1 MPVVQLAISGIP
13 VIISARSPRLTRL
26 FADYFRYYQPE
37 IVNPADW
44 QKPFQPERGLDPIVI
59 ELKMRRELPPRE
71 KLIPPGAELFSQT
84 GVVSLWR
91 ERIEDQNAEPG
102 ERFYF
107 DLKVAAFR
115 VDPQSNRATGLVS
128 PEAMEYPHILANTY
142 TLFALL
148 LLLRWRGRYHLHAA
162 AVVSPRDELWL
173 ICGSQRSGKTSLT
186 TALGI
191 AGWRPISDDSLLVSF
206 DEGEMRL
213 VALKKYFHLGDEL
226 LKRWRELDGI
236 ARHHHYLDRACV
248 GGLEFFGG
256 ASLADRQFAKI
267 DRIVLPEITKEETSR
282 LEPIPRSEALLRLA
296 QQSMFFQLW
305 PQRTEEQWRA
315 LTGLAAESLCYR
327 LFAGR
332 DLLSDPRNVART
344 IESRSSND

>member
-1 MPVVQLAISGIP
+1 VVG
-13 VIISARSPRLTRL
+13 
-26 FADYFRYYQPE
+26 
-37 IVNPADW
+37 
-44 QKPFQPERGLDPIVI
+44 
-59 ELKMRRELPPRE
+59 
-71 KLIPPGAELFSQT
+71 
-84 GVVSLWR
+84 LWR
-91 ERIEDQNAEPG
+91 ERVEGRNAEPG

-115 VDPQSNRATGLVS
+115 VDPQSNCATGLVS

-162 AVVSPRDELWL
+162 AAVSPRDELWL
-173 ICGSQRSGKTSLT
+173 ICGSQRSGKTTLT

-191 AGWRPISDDSLLVSF
+191 AGWRPISDDSLLVSV
-206 DEGEMRL
+206 DEAEPRL

-226 LKRWRELDGI
+226 LKRWSELDGI

-248 GGLEFFGG
+248 DGLEFFGS
-256 ASLADRQFAKI
+256 AALARNRFAKI

-282 LEPIPRSEALLRLA
+282 IEPIPRSEAFLQLA

-305 PQRTEEQWRA
+305 PRRTEEQWRA

-327 LFAGR
+327 FFAGR
-332 DLLSDPRNVART
+332 DLLNNPLKAEKCLAER
-344 IESRSSND
+344 

>member
-1 MPVVQLAISGIP
+1 MPAVQLAISGIP
-13 VIISARSPRLTRL
+13 VIISAHSPRLIRL

-37 IVNPADW
+37 IVAPTEW
-44 QKPFQPERGLDPIVI
+44 QRSFQPERGLDPVVI
-59 ELKMRRELPPRE
+59 ELKLRRELPPRE

-84 GVVSLWR
+84 GVVGLWR
-91 ERIEDQNAEPG
+91 ERIEDRNGQLR

-128 PEAMEYPHILANTY
+128 PQAMEYPHILANTY

-162 AVVSPRDELWL
+162 AAVSPQDELWL
-173 ICGSQRSGKTSLT
+173 ICGSQRSGKTTLT

-206 DEGEMRL
+206 DEGEPHL

-226 LKRWRELDGI
+226 LKRWSELDGI
-236 ARHHHYLDRACV
+236 ARHHQYLDRACV

-256 ASLADRQFAKI
+256 ASLADMRFTKI

-296 QQSMFFQLW
+296 EQSMFFQLW
-305 PQRTEEQWRA
+305 PQRTQQQWRA
-315 LTGLAAESLCYR
+315 LTGLAAESFCYR

-332 DLLSDPRNVART
+332 DLLNDPRNA
-344 IESRSSND
+344 EKCLAEK

>member
-1 MPVVQLAISGIP
+1 MSALQLAISGIP
-13 VIISARSPRLTRL
+13 VIISARLPRLIRL
-26 FADYFRYYQPE
+26 FADYFCYYQPE
-37 IVNPADW
+37 IVTTADW
-44 QKPFQPERGLDPIVI
+44 RKSFQPERGLAPIVI

-91 ERIEDQNAEPG
+91 DRIENQNAEPS
-102 ERFYF
+102 EAFYF

-128 PEAMEYPHILANTY
+128 PEAIEYPHILANTY

-173 ICGSQRSGKTSLT
+173 ICGAQRSGKTSLA

-206 DEGEMRL
+206 DESEPRL

-226 LKRWRELDGI
+226 LKRWSELDGI
-236 ARHHHYLDRACV
+236 ARHHHYLDRSCV

-256 ASLADRQFAKI
+256 DSLAGAQFAKF

-282 LEPIPRSEALLRLA
+282 VEPIPRSEALLRLA
-296 QQSMFFQLW
+296 EQSMFFQLW

-315 LTGLAAESLCYR
+315 LVGLAAESLCYR
-327 LFAGR
+327 LFVGR
-332 DLLSDPRNVART
+332 DLFNDPRIA
-344 IESRSSND
+344 EKCLSEK